1 MDNLYMKKDFENVVV
16 QLDSQ
21 ETNSN
26 TKKLEQLPP
35 SLVR

>member
-1 MDNLYMKKDFENVVV
+1 MDNQYMKKDFENVVV

-26 TKKLEQLPP
+26 TKKLEQL
-35 SLVR
+35 L